1 MNAREQY
8 IEQLKKYLK
17 GLSQA
22 DRDDAI
28 DFYSEYIDD
37 AGLTTVKEIVDK
49 LGTPEQLSTDIIA
62 KTTGSQPN
70 GPASRPVNYVNDR
83 RTRTILYICL
93 AVVLIIFLGPL
104 ALGLL
109 LGFFGLIIG
118 GLASI
123 FGLGIGAFALAGSL
137 FATDVWGAIF
147 YCGGGIA
154 LLGLLIIFV
163 AIVVWAIKWLCRGC
177 KNFARYLRNKSKEG
191 A

>member
-8 IEQLKKYLK
+8 IEQLKKYLG
-17 GLSQA
+17 GLSKA
-22 DRDDAI
+22 DQDDAI

-37 AGLTTVKEIVDK
+37 AGLTSVKDIVDK
-49 LGTPEQLSTDIIA
+49 LGTPEQLSQDIIA

-70 GPASRPVNYVNDR
+70 GLASQPPHPANDR

-104 ALGLL
+104 LL
-109 LGFFGLIIG
+109 SFFGLIIG

-123 FGLGIGAFALAGSL
+123 FGLGVGAFALAGSL

-163 AIVVWAIKWLCRGC
+163 AIVVWAIKWLYRGC
-177 KNFARYLRNKSKEG
+177 KNFVRYLRNKSKEG

>member
-17 GLSQA
+17 VLSQA
-22 DRDDAI
+22 DQDDAI

-37 AGLTTVKEIVDK
+37 AGLTTVKDIVDK
-49 LGTPEQLSTDIIA
+49 LGTPEQLSQDIIA

-70 GPASRPVNYVNDR
+70 GPASQPTRPVNDQ
-83 RTRTILYICL
+83 RTKAILSICL
-93 AVVLIIFLGPL
+93 AVVLIIVLGPL

-109 LGFFGLIIG
+109 LGFFGLLLG

-123 FGLGIGAFALAGSL
+123 FGLSVGAFALAGSL

-163 AIVVWAIKWLCRGC
+163 AIVVWAIKWLYRGC
-177 KNFARYLRNKSKEG
+177 QNFVRYLRNKSKEG

>member
-49 LGTPEQLSTDIIA
+49 LGPPEQLSRDISA
-62 KTTGSQPN
+62 KPPGSQPT

-163 AIVVWAIKWLCRGC
+163 AIVVWAIKWLYRGC
-177 KNFARYLRNKSKEG
+177 KNFVRYLRNKSKEG